1 MNLCEKYKPIYL
13 SELEIE
19 YNDIIKYINNNK
31 TFIING
37 PKCSGKSTIIKLYLK
52 YLNYDYLLIDDFN
65 LSKECILE
73 KITFR
78 TNSVMSFFYNKKF
91 TVLIDN
97 FDLFDNAIKEYII
110 NDSKKNTYILIT
122 NKFLTEKIN
131 YVRIYSY
138 SNDYLLNLYTIIFY
152 LENNY
157 NCNVLPNIDNISQ
170 MYSLLEFTLSSK
182 RCNFSNVSNA
192 NNNIYSNNINKKE
205 QKKQKGQLNEINQIN
220 EINQSSNF
228 CIDLV
233 YDRFN
238 YNLKDVVSE
247 SDFQNKLYILDKI
260 NSYNIFHY
268 NLIYNYDNIDNL
280 ANSYEYLSDSLEFY
294 NSNNIGSNNTT
305 EYYSIL
311 SIIGTSYKLN
321 NYVIKKENFQIRKKT
336 NLL

>member
-19 YNDIIKYINNNK
+19 YNDIIKYINDNK

-170 MYSLLEFTLSSK
+170 MYSLLEFTLSSTQG
-182 RCNFSNVSNA
+182 NASNA
-192 NNNIYSNNINKKE
+192 SNASNDINKIDPIG
-205 QKKQKGQLNEINQIN
+205 QKDKINQINKTKQIN
-220 EINQSSNF
+220 EINQSSNL

-238 YNLKDVVSE
+238 YNLKDIVSE
-247 SDFQNKLYILDKI
+247 SNFQNKLYILDKI

-268 NLIYNYDNIDNL
+268 NLIYNYDNIDDL
-280 ANSYEYLSDSLEFY
+280 ANSYEYLSNSLEFY
-294 NSNNIGSNNTT
+294 NANNIGSNNTT

-321 NYVIKKENFQIRKKT
+321 NYIIKKENFQIRKKT